1 MKFGV
6 NINFYDFKNV
16 LNVLNEIRISIK
28 IIYKGINIIIY
39 YLYIIMFLI
48 YIR

>member
-28 IIYKGINIIIY
+28 IIYKGINIIY

>member
-16 LNVLNEIRISIK
+16 LNVPNEIRISIK
-28 IIYKGINIIIY
+28 IIYKGINIIH
-39 YLYIIMFLI
+39 YLYIIMSLI
-48 YIR
+48 YTR